1 MTTLD
6 KVQAQIAKLQAQ
18 AEALVAKQSS
28 GVVEKI
34 RDIMEKHGLTTA
46 DIEAYV
52 GGAKKRGPKPGAK
65 AAANAASSVAKYQD
79 PKTGA
84 TWTGHGR
91 APSWIASAKDR
102 TKFLTDAAGATA
114 SKPKVSVKAP
124 GKAAAK
130 GKLPPK
136 YINRKTG
143 ETWSGHARPPA
154 WLKDVKDRS
163 KFLIAGGAEATV
175 AATASAVSKA
185 KAAAKKGASKSSG
198 ATGGKGQPKGAQPA
212 LYADPK
218 TGATWSGRGR
228 APAWLVDV
236 KDRSKFLIA
245 KAGEGKGEPKVVAGK
260 KAAPAKKAA
269 TKKSVAERAVTKTA
283 VAKKAPAAKKVVA
296 SKKAVAKKSS
306 AASQKVATK
315 ETAAVPTKRLAVKKM
330 AAKKSVADKAAVTN
344 AEPAAAPAAV
354 TEVIA

>member
-1 MTTLD
+1 MATLESL
-6 KVQAQIAKLQAQ
+6 QAKIAKLQVQ
-18 AEALVAKQSS
+18 AEAIAKKDSS
-28 GVVEKI
+28 AVIEKI
-34 RDIMEKHGLTTA
+34 RGLMEKHGLTTA
-46 DIEAYV
+46 DIDAHV
-52 GGAKKRGPKPGAK
+52 GGGKKHGRKPGVK
-65 AAANAASSVAKYQD
+65 AAAKAASSVAKYRD

-91 APSWIASAKDR
+91 APVWIANAKDR
-102 TKFLTDAAGATA
+102 TKFLVDATGATA
-114 SKPKVSVKAP
+114 SKPNVSAKTP

-163 KFLIAGGAEATV
+163 KFLIAGGAETTV
-175 AATASAVSKA
+175 AVTASAVSKA

-212 LYADPK
+212 LYRDPK
-218 TGATWSGRGR
+218 SGSTWSGRGR
-228 APAWLVDV
+228 VPAWLVDV

-245 KAGEGKGEPKVVAGK
+245 KAGEGKAEPKAVAEK
-260 KAAPAKKAA
+260 KAAPAKKATA
-269 TKKSVAERAVTKTA
+269 KQAVAKTA
-283 VAKKAPAAKKVVA
+283 VAKKVRAAKKVVT

-306 AASQKVATK
+306 ATSEKVATK
-315 ETAAVPTKRLAVKKM
+315 KAAAVPTKRPVVKKV
-330 AAKKSVADKAAVTN
+330 AAKKSVADKIVMTN
-344 AEPAAAPAAV
+344 TEPAAAPSAV
-354 TEVIA
+354 TEVSV